1 MNNKGQ
7 KAIVM
12 RGEDKEKLRRV
23 LFRGKEQFHKIQAK
37 LPFEEKI
44 TLLIELQKIAS
55 EIRPSEN
62 RIVWKV

>member
-1 MNNKGQ
+1 MKNKEKKTVFSKGLDMETLR
-7 KAIVM
+7 KM
-12 RGEDKEKLRRV
+12 LFRDKER
-23 LFRGKEQFHKIQAK
+23 FHKSQAK

-44 TLLIELQKIAS
+44 TLLVELQKIAS